1 MSDVSGSE
9 LRALMAR
16 VPSVEKVMASAE
28 FTALLA
34 EYGRTQVL
42 TAVREALDTWHAKAE
57 GKAAIDYGFHMI
69 ATDVPPAQLQEMADI
84 SRTRRPLR

>member
-28 FTALLA
+28 FAALLA

-42 TAVREALDTWHAKAE
+42 TAVRGALD
-57 GKAAIDYGFHMI
+57 
-69 ATDVPPAQLQEMADI
+69 
-84 SRTRRPLR
+84 S